1 MNTRLAPYL
10 RVILPLI
17 LQVVF
22 FQYVSVGVGWWY
34 LGFHLLGILL
44 LPLQRSGLSIL
55 LFSAVFGAAIDF
67 TCHGGGLFMS
77 SAVLMGLFIPIVN
90 RLLAPREGYE
100 VSDQPTISL
109 MGSRWF
115 LVRTFLLLFIHN
127 TWMFS
132 IEAGRWDLLL
142 LAWGKATAST
152 LLTTVIFALTLL
164 LTQRKTRSR

>member
-1 MNTRLAPYL
+1 
-10 RVILPLI
+10 
-17 LQVVF
+17 
-22 FQYVSVGVGWWY
+22 
-34 LGFHLLGILL
+34 
-44 LPLQRSGLSIL
+44 
-55 LFSAVFGAAIDF
+55 
-67 TCHGGGLFMS
+67 MS

-100 VSDQPTISL
+100 ISDQPTISL